1 MSVITRVVPVAEVGV
16 QVEFDHGR
24 HVLIIPFGQIIVL
37 REHKWV
43 AVDVKTGTEQ
53 AILGA

>member
-1 MSVITRVVPVAEVGV
+1 MSAITRVVPVAEVGV
-16 QVEFDHGR
+16 QVEFDHGK
-24 HVLIIPFGQIIVL
+24 HVLIFPFGQTIEL

-43 AVDVKTGTEQ
+43 AVDSKTGTEQ